1 MRIKLSEIQIPLV
14 PPSEEFGRLK
24 ESIASY
30 GLLHPIVVKGDRP
43 PYQIV
48 AGKQRF
54 IATRALGL
62 LEIEATVM
70 PESTTNALEISL
82 HENLRRHN
90 LQWQE
95 QVTLE
100 KELHDLRISQYGKR
114 RLGTGVG
121 NPTGWTQNDTAKELG
136 ISIGVLSE
144 DLKLAAALTIN
155 PELRNVND
163 KKTALRLV
171 KLAVNREQIEKES
184 LLSPKIAMN
193 QVLCGP
199 SQELLKHFPDETF
212 DVCLTDPPWSE
223 YKDEG
228 IDQKTFVPVFKEVF
242 RVLKRDAILYVVTS
256 TTDWYF
262 WDRELQTIGFE
273 VQKFPIIWQKPKTI
287 SRGRKP
293 WQYARDFEPII
304 VAAKGNP
311 TLTSGLEFS
320 AVLYHDNVPSA
331 RLIHPHEK
339 PISLIK
345 QLLQQCSYE
354 GAKVVDPFAGS
365 GVVGDACQKMKRH
378 YVIIEKDFTAFQKIE
393 KRLNSEMP
401 EDQRPTDPTPDEE
414 EEDVQ
419 HIDSADSIR

>member
-1 MRIKLSEIQIPLV
+1 MLVKLSEIQIPIV
-14 PPSEEFGRLK
+14 VQGEEFERLK

-43 PYQIV
+43 PYRIV

-54 IATRALGL
+54 LAYRALGRQD
-62 LEIEATVM
+62 IEATVL
-70 PESTTNALEISL
+70 PESTMNALEISL

-90 LQWQE
+90 LQWHE
-95 QVTLE
+95 QVVLE

-114 RLGTGVG
+114 RMGTGVG
-121 NPTGWTQNDTAKELG
+121 QPQGWTQNDTAKELG

-144 DLKLAAALTIN
+144 DLRLAAALTIN
-155 PELRNVND
+155 PELKNVGD
-163 KKTALRLV
+163 KRTALRLV

-184 LLSPKIAMN
+184 LIAPKIEIQ
-193 QVLCGP
+193 QVLCGA
-199 SQELLKHFPDETF
+199 SQDLLRHFPDETF

-228 IDQKTFVPVFKEVF
+228 VDQNSLLPVFKEVF
-242 RVLKRDAILYVVTS
+242 RVLKRDAFLYVVTS

-262 WDRELQTIGFE
+262 YHRELQTLGFA
-273 VQKFPIIWQKPKTI
+273 VQKYPIIWQKPKTI
-287 SRGRKP
+287 THGRAP

-304 VAAKGNP
+304 VAAKGHP
-311 TLTSGLEFS
+311 TLTAGVEFS

-331 RLIHPHEK
+331 RLTHPHEK

-345 QLLQQCSYE
+345 QILQQCSYE
-354 GAKVVDPFAGS
+354 GAKVLDPFAGS
-365 GVVGDACQKMKRH
+365 GVVGAACKKEKR
-378 YVIIEKDFTAFQKIE
+378 YFVLIEKNFESFQKIE
-393 KRLNSEMP
+393 KRLEMP
-401 EDQRPTDPTPDEE
+401 EEQRPTEPTPDEE

-419 HIDSADSIR
+419 YLGRGDSIR